1 MWSEISKLLKERKQL
16 GVKTHVTVACAVC
29 GRTRPSFRVKIT
41 AEGRGRQWDQGGGEG
56 GFSPLCNH

>member
-16 GVKTHVTVACAVC
+16 GIKTHMTVVCAVC

-41 AEGRGRQWDQGGGEG
+41 AQGRGRQWD
-56 GFSPLCNH
+56 